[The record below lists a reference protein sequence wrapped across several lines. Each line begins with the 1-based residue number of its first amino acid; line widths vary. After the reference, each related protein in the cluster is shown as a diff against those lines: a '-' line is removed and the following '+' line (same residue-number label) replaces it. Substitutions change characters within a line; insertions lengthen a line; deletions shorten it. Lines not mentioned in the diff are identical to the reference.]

1 MFLSA
6 GPIRDVVYIRL
17 NKIMLVDY
25 GFRASTAVS
34 YSDDKVNVYPTIFE
48 W

>member
-25 GFRASTAVS
+25 GSTAVS
-34 YSDDKVNVYPTIFE
+34 YYPDDGQRLSTIFE